1 MGEGDVDADHWH
13 QSFISLLFMVFNVL
27 AIFQDLSNSL
37 DSRRIFEEL
46 VSETTHIGDLEEEEG
61 FCLLWKAAQNVAL
74 DVVKI
79 QSRGEGDG
87 LLGHV
92 GNLEQV

>member
-61 FCLLWKAAQNVAL
+61 FCLLWKAAPVRL
-74 DVVKI
+74 VS
-79 QSRGEGDG
+79 QSRFQA
-87 LLGHV
+87 
-92 GNLEQV
+92 LERE